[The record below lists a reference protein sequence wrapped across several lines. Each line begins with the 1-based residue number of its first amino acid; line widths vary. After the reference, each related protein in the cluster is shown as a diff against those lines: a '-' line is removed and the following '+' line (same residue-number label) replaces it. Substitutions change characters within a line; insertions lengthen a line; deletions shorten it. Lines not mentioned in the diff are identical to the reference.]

1 MKWPVLN
8 PQELAVSKSIASSFS
23 WRNKIILKMKRQLH
37 IFFTALMFYT
47 RIPCPKNIDHNP
59 DYLNKA
65 SRYFPL
71 IGWIVGGIC
80 FGVYYLA
87 SIVFSVEIALI
98 VSMIAGILTTGAFH
112 EDGFA
117 DVCDGFGGG
126 WTKEKILLIM
136 KDSAIGAYGAIGL
149 VLLFLLK
156 FQTLYNLVSL
166 PQTCNLYCFASSL
179 SLGSVTCILLL
190 FISAHSVSRLA
201 AVSIVFTHQ
210 YSREDASSKSK
221 PIAQKFTWKEVV
233 GALFFGLLPLL
244 ILSFFQ
250 WQLLLALM
258 PVFIT
263 RFFLARYF
271 QKWIDG
277 YTGDCLGATQQVCE
291 VVFYLSII
299 GIWKFI

>member
-1 MKWPVLN
+1 MKK
-8 PQELAVSKSIASSFS
+8 E
-23 WRNKIILKMKRQLH
+23 LH

-47 RIPCPKNIDHNP
+47 RIPCPKNISHDP

-71 IGWIVGGIC
+71 IGWIVGSVS
-80 FGVYYLA
+80 FAVYYISSLVLTAELA
-87 SIVFSVEIALI
+87 IVLAI
-98 VSMIAGILTTGAFH
+98 VAGILTTGAFH

-126 WTKEKILLIM
+126 WNKEKILFIM

-149 VLLFLLK
+149 VLLFLMK
-156 FQTLYNLVSL
+156 FQGMLTATNLHKV
-166 PQTCNLYCFASSL
+166 NEL
-179 SLGSVTCILLL
+179 SFWITNLLL
-190 FISAHSVSRLA
+190 LITAHSISRLA
-201 AVSIVFTHQ
+201 AISIVFTHE
-210 YSREDASSKSK
+210 YSREDATSKSK
-221 PIAQKFTWKEVV
+221 PIAQKHTWKEVV
-233 GALFFGLLPLL
+233 GAIFFGMIPLL
-244 ILSFFQ
+244 VLSYFQ
-250 WQLLLALM
+250 WQILLVVF

-291 VVFYLSII
+291 VVFYLSVLVL
-299 GIWKFI
+299 WKFI

>member
-8 PQELAVSKSIASSFS
+8 PQELAVSKSIAFSFS

-80 FGVYYLA
+80 FGIYYLA

-98 VSMIAGILTTGAFH
+98 LSMIAGILTTGAFH

-156 FQTLYNLVSL
+156 FQVLYSLVFISEIVNLL
-166 PQTCNLYCFASSL
+166 PKAFGTAICN
-179 SLGSVTCILLL
+179 LLL
-190 FISAHSVSRLA
+190 FVSAHSISRLA

-233 GALFFGLLPLL
+233 GALFFGLLPLV

-250 WQLLLALM
+250 WQLLLTLV

-291 VVFYLSII
+291 VFFYLSII

>member
-1 MKWPVLN
+1 MKK
-8 PQELAVSKSIASSFS
+8 E
-23 WRNKIILKMKRQLH
+23 LH

-71 IGWIVGGIC
+71 VGWIVGSVAFSVFC
-80 FGVYYLA
+80 LFDYLIAPEIAVIFSIIA
-87 SIVFSVEIALI
+87 SILV
-98 VSMIAGILTTGAFH
+98 TGAFH

-126 WTKEKILLIM
+126 WTKEKILIIM
-136 KDSAIGAYGAIGL
+136 KDSAIGAYGAIGV
-149 VLLFLLK
+149 VLLLLVKLMSTNMLLRTASLSNVNAYLLYFLL
-156 FQTLYNLVSL
+156 F
-166 PQTCNLYCFASSL
+166 
-179 SLGSVTCILLL
+179 VT
-190 FISAHSVSRLA
+190 AHSLSRLA
-201 AVSIVFTHQ
+201 AVSIVFTHE

-221 PIAQKFTWKEVV
+221 PIAQNYTWREVV
-233 GALFFGLLPLL
+233 GALFFGLLPL
-244 ILSFFQ
+244 IVLSCFQ
-250 WQLLLALM
+250 WQLLLVLL
-258 PVFIT
+258 PVFVT

-291 VVFYLSII
+291 VVFYLSVIAL
-299 GIWKFI
+299 WKFI

>member
-1 MKWPVLN
+1 
-8 PQELAVSKSIASSFS
+8 
-23 WRNKIILKMKRQLH
+23 
-37 IFFTALMFYT
+37 MFYT

-80 FGVYYLA
+80 FGIYYLA

-98 VSMIAGILTTGAFH
+98 LSIIAGILTTGAFH

-136 KDSAIGAYGAIGL
+136 KDSAIGAYGTIGL

-156 FQTLYNLVSL
+156 FETLYNLVSL

-179 SLGSVTCILLL
+179 SLGSAACILLL

-210 YSREDASSKSK
+210 YSREDATSKSK
-221 PIAQKFTWKEVV
+221 PIAQNFTWKEVV
-233 GALFFGLLPLL
+233 GALFFGLLPLVV
-244 ILSFFQ
+244 LSLSH
-250 WQLLLALM
+250 WQLLLVLI
-258 PVFIT
+258 PVFIA

>member
-1 MKWPVLN
+1 MKK
-8 PQELAVSKSIASSFS
+8 E
-23 WRNKIILKMKRQLH
+23 LH

-65 SRYFPL
+65 SRYFPF
-71 IGWIVGGIC
+71 IGWIVGVVA
-80 FGVYYLA
+80 FGVFSLFSYLI
-87 SIVFSVEIALI
+87 SPEIAVI
-98 VSMIAGILTTGAFH
+98 VSMIASILVTGAFH

-136 KDSAIGAYGAIGL
+136 KDSAIGAYGSIGV

-156 FQTLYNLVSL
+156 FQALSHIVSTIDL
-166 PQTCNLYCFASSL
+166 LNIQTQIVVF
-179 SLGSVTCILLL
+179 LL
-190 FISAHSVSRLA
+190 FVSAHAVSRLA
-201 AVSIVFTHQ
+201 AISIVFTHE

-221 PIAQKFTWKEVV
+221 PIAQNYTWREVV
-233 GALFFGLLPLL
+233 GAFFFGLLPLV
-244 ILSFFQ
+244 ILACFQ
-250 WQLLLALM
+250 WQFLLVLV
-258 PVFIT
+258 PVFLT
-263 RFFLARYF
+263 RFFLASYF

-291 VVFYLSII
+291 VVIYLSVII
-299 GIWKFI
+299 LWKFI

>member
-8 PQELAVSKSIASSFS
+8 LQELAVHKLIASSFS
-23 WRNKIILKMKRQLH
+23 WRNKIILKMKKQLH

-80 FGVYYLA
+80 FAIYYLA

-98 VSMIAGILTTGAFH
+98 LSMIAGILTTGAFH

-136 KDSAIGAYGAIGL
+136 KDSAIGAYGAIGV

-156 FQTLYNLVSL
+156 FNALFNLVNTSEIVNLL
-166 PQTCNLYCFASSL
+166 PKAFGTAINN
-179 SLGSVTCILLL
+179 LLL
-190 FISAHSVSRLA
+190 FVSAHSVSRLA
-201 AVSIVFTHQ
+201 AISIVFTHE

-221 PIAQKFTWKEVV
+221 PIAQNFTWKEVV
-233 GALFFGLLPLL
+233 GALFFGLLPLVV
-244 ILSFFQ
+244 LSFFQ
-250 WQLLLALM
+250 WQLVLVLV

>member
-1 MKWPVLN
+1 
-8 PQELAVSKSIASSFS
+8 
-23 WRNKIILKMKRQLH
+23 
-37 IFFTALMFYT
+37 MFYT

-65 SRYFPL
+65 SRYFPF
-71 IGWIVGGIC
+71 IGWIVGGIS
-80 FGVYYLA
+80 FAAYYLS
-87 SIVFSVEIALI
+87 SILFSHDIAIILAI
-98 VSMIAGILTTGAFH
+98 IAGILTTGAFH

-126 WTKEKILLIM
+126 WTKEKILIIM

-156 FQTLYNLVSL
+156 FQILSQLVNDSQNHQFIIYHL
-166 PQTCNLYCFASSL
+166 PFTIF
-179 SLGSVTCILLL
+179 LL
-190 FISAHSVSRLA
+190 FVSAHSISRLA
-201 AVSIVFTHQ
+201 AISIVFTHQ

-221 PIAQKFTWKEVV
+221 PIAQSYTWREVF
-233 GALFFGLLPLL
+233 GALFFGLLPLVL
-244 ILSFFQ
+244 LFCFQ
-250 WQLLLALM
+250 WQLLLVIL
-258 PVFIT
+258 PVFTT
-263 RFFLARYF
+263 RFFLVRYF

>member
-1 MKWPVLN
+1 MKK
-8 PQELAVSKSIASSFS
+8 E
-23 WRNKIILKMKRQLH
+23 LH

-71 IGWIVGGIC
+71 IGWIVGGIS
-80 FGVYYLA
+80 FIFYYIGAVL
-87 SIVFSVEIALI
+87 FTNEIAVILSI
-98 VSMIAGILTTGAFH
+98 IAGILTTGAFH

-136 KDSAIGAYGAIGL
+136 KDSAIGAYGAIGVVLLL
-149 VLLFLLK
+149 VLKLLA
-156 FQTLYNLVSL
+156 LSELV
-166 PQTCNLYCFASSL
+166 QI
-179 SLGSVTCILLL
+179 ILLTTHYSL
-190 FISAHSVSRLA
+190 LTFFLIFFSAHSISRLSA
-201 AVSIVFTHQ
+201 ISIVFTHQ

-221 PIAQKFTWKEVV
+221 PIAQNFTWKEVV
-233 GALFFGLLPLL
+233 GAFFFGLLPLV

-250 WQLLLALM
+250 WQLLLALI
-258 PVFIT
+258 PVFIA

-291 VVFYLSII
+291 VIFYLSII

>member
-1 MKWPVLN
+1 MK
-8 PQELAVSKSIASSFS
+8 K
-23 WRNKIILKMKRQLH
+23 QLH

-47 RIPCPKNIDHNP
+47 RIPCPKNINHDP

-71 IGWIVGGIC
+71 VGWIIGGIC
-80 FGVYYLA
+80 FVVYYLA

-98 VSMIAGILTTGAFH
+98 LSMIAGILTTGAFH

-126 WTKEKILLIM
+126 WTKEKILMIM

-156 FQTLYNLVSL
+156 FKALYSLIQTSEIVNLL
-166 PQTCNLYCFASSL
+166 PKAFGTTIKNLLF
-179 SLGSVTCILLL
+179 
-190 FISAHSVSRLA
+190 FISAHSVSRLSA
-201 AVSIVFTHQ
+201 ISIVFTHE

-221 PIAQKFTWKEVV
+221 PIAQYFTWKEVV
-233 GALFFGLLPLL
+233 GASFFGLLPLV

-250 WQLLLALM
+250 WQLLLVLL
-258 PVFIT
+258 PVFVT

-291 VVFYLSII
+291 VIFYLSII
-299 GIWKFI
+299 AIWKFI